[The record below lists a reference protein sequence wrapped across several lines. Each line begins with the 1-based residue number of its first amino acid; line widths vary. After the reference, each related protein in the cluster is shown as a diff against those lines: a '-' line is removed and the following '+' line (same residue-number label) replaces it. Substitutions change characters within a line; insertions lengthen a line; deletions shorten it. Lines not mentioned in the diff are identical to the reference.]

1 MAVTQFEIT
10 SRRPLASGESF
21 GDIGQYEEVRGILRY
36 AVDPEDPANSRIT
49 DLDLAPRNSAGK
61 VEFAADV
68 HVMRPVDASK
78 GRRTIVYD
86 VLNRGNKVMLGQ
98 FNSAVPTVISGDED
112 PPTEVGNGFLMR
124 HGYTAVWCGWSPD
137 APRLAGRMKLYAPEA
152 IDRGMPITGKI
163 FSQFQPMSRVRHLRL
178 ADRFHTPHAAADTLE
193 PDALLT
199 VRDQPDLEPR
209 VIPRDQW
216 SFALEDHGQPVED
229 ANFVYMADGFEPGKM
244 YQLTYTTIGA
254 PIVGLGYLAMRDA
267 VSFLKYG
274 EPEDG
279 NPTAGEIDHAIA
291 FGVSQSA
298 RYLRHYL
305 YMDLNQDE
313 AGREVFEGVLPHVGG
328 GMRGEFNQRFGQPS
342 KDLPSVIAQMF
353 PFTASPSTDPVT
365 EETGGVL
372 DRMSERGSKT
382 KTFFTNTGAE
392 YWRGDASL
400 VHIDPSGRSDVE
412 DHPSTRAYHFSA
424 TMHGPGIWPPTDTQ
438 VIDGMRG
445 QNLLNSV
452 DYTPFM
458 RALLVRLDE
467 WIADDKAPPPS
478 KHPRVDDGTAVPAAS
493 LVRAFE
499 GIPVKFPAHIPVPRR
514 LDFGVDPNRDAVH
527 NLPPTPSEA
536 FGSLVSDVDEDGNE
550 IGGITHPDVSV
561 PLATSTPWN
570 LRHPDVG
577 APDQIIGLTGGPRG
591 STLPFARTAE
601 ERAANGD
608 RRTSIAERYT
618 SKTKY
623 LGLVRKKADALV
635 ADRYMLEED
644 IERVVTQAGVRW
656 DWFTNGHGK

>member
-10 SRRPLASGESF
+10 SRRPLANGKSF
-21 GDIGQYEEVRGILRY
+21 GDVGQYEEVRGILRY
-36 AVDPEDPANSRIT
+36 AVDPENPANSTIT
-49 DLDLAPRNSAGK
+49 DIDLAPRNSAGQ

-78 GRRTIVYD
+78 GRNTIVYD
-86 VLNRGNKVMLGQ
+86 VLNRGNKVMLGM
-98 FNSAVPTVISGDED
+98 FNDAVPAVVSGDED
-112 PPTEVGNGFLMR
+112 PPTDVGNGFLMR

-163 FSQFQPMSRVRHLRL
+163 FSQFQPMTRVRHLRL

-209 VIPRDQW
+209 IVPRDQW
-216 SFALEDHGQPVED
+216 SFALEDHGEPVED

-274 EPEDG
+274 SETDG
-279 NPTAGEIDHAIA
+279 NPTAGEIENAIA
-291 FGVSQSA
+291 YGVSQSA
-298 RYLRHYL
+298 RFLRHYL

-313 AGREVFEGVLPHVGG
+313 AGREVFDGVLPHVGG

-372 DRMSERGSKT
+372 DRMTERGSTT

-400 VHIDPSGRSDVE
+400 VHIDPSGRTDVE

-438 VIDGMRG
+438 VVDGMRG

-452 DYTPFM
+452 DYSPLM

-467 WIADDKAPPPS
+467 WIADGTEPPPS

-499 GIPVKFPAHIPVPRR
+499 GIPVKFPEHVPVPRR
-514 LDFGVDPNRDAVH
+514 LDFGVDPNRDAVL

-550 IGGITHPDVSV
+550 IAGITHPDVSV

-577 APDQIIGLTGGPRG
+577 APDQIMGLTGGPRG
-591 STLPFARTAE
+591 STLPFARTTAE
-601 ERAANGD
+601 REANDD
-608 RRTSIAERYT
+608 RRPSIAERYD
-618 SKTKY
+618 SKEQY
-623 LGLVRKKADALV
+623 LGLIREKADELV
-635 ADRYMLEED
+635 ANRYMLQEDVEEVITRSGD
-644 IERVVTQAGVRW
+644 RW
-656 DWFTNGHGK
+656 DWFTNGQGG